1 MSTLAILALVLGWV
15 AGQRYERAARAW
27 RDYRTRKAELPILRA
42 AARLLTAKAAGAVA
56 LAVAVTGFALYIV
69 VSEPRP

>member
-1 MSTLAILALVLGWV
+1 MSALAILALVLGWV

-27 RDYRTRKAELPILRA
+27 RDYGARKAELPILRA

-56 LAVAVTGFALYIV
+56 LAVAFAGFALYV
-69 VSEPRP
+69 LAGES